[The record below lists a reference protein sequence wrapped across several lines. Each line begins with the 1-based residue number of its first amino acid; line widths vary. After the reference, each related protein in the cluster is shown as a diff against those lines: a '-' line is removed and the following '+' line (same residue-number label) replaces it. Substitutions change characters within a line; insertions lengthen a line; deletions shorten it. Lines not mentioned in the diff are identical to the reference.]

1 MSTTSVEEKGT
12 PLPGEEKIA
21 LEQLVP
27 DDQERQSTPTDEI
40 EPAPEGGLRAWLVAC
55 GAASV
60 FFCCLGF
67 SNSFG
72 TFTEYYLTHQ
82 LRDHTPDDVAW
93 IGSLS
98 AFLQFFTG
106 MIGGPMFDRYGV
118 KIMQPAAV
126 IYIFAVMMLSL
137 CKTYWQ
143 IILVQGVLMGSTM
156 GFLQFPAMGALAHY
170 FDKKRAAAFGVAI
183 SGSSIGG
190 IIMPI
195 AVSRMLNA
203 TSIGFGWTVRI
214 IGFLMVPFMAFSIIV
229 IKARLPPRPTA
240 FFITG
245 VFRDAKFMLLILS
258 TFFAFIGMFMPIIFL
273 PTYAVEVRGMGAT
286 LAGYLP
292 AILNAASTFGRVI
305 PGILADKYGKMN
317 MYAGGTIV
325 TAVVAFCMNSTH
337 NNAAIIAYAAV
348 FGFTSGTIIS
358 GATVTI
364 TSCADD
370 PRNIGTYTGM
380 GLALGAVGVLIGPP
394 IDGAFVT
401 HYGSFEQ
408 VTMFSGAMCLVGGI
422 LVLFAKAATPQGIFG
437 KS

>member
-1 MSTTSVEEKGT
+1 
-12 PLPGEEKIA
+12 
-21 LEQLVP
+21 
-27 DDQERQSTPTDEI
+27 
-40 EPAPEGGLRAWLVAC
+40 
-55 GAASV
+55 
-60 FFCCLGF
+60 
-67 SNSFG
+67 
-72 TFTEYYLTHQ
+72 
-82 LRDHTPDDVAW
+82 
-93 IGSLS
+93 
-98 AFLQFFTG
+98 
-106 MIGGPMFDRYGV
+106 
-118 KIMQPAAV
+118 MQPAAV

-143 IILVQGVLMGSTM
+143 IILVQGVLMGSVM
-156 GFLQFPAMGALAHY
+156 GFLQFPAMGALAHF
-170 FDKKRAAAFGVAI
+170 FDKKRSAAFGIAI

-214 IGFLMVPFMAFSIIV
+214 IGFLMIPFMAFSIIV
-229 IKARLPPRPTA
+229 IKTRLPPRPTA
-240 FFITG
+240 FFIPG
-245 VFRDAKFMLLILS
+245 VLRDAKFLLIIAS

-273 PTYAVEVRGMGAT
+273 PTYAVEIRGMGAT

-325 TAVVAFCMNSTH
+325 TAVIAFCMNSTH
-337 NNAAIIAYAAV
+337 NNAAIIAYTAV

-364 TSCADD
+364 TSCAVD
-370 PRNIGTYTGM
+370 PRNVGTYTGM

-394 IDGAFVT
+394 IDGAFVA
-401 HYGSFEQ
+401 HYNSFEQ
-408 VTMFSGAMCLVGGI
+408 VTMFSGAMCLFGGI
-422 LVLFAKAATPQGIFG
+422 LVLLAKAATPQGIF
-437 KS
+437 SRS